1 MQRDFLG
8 ESHPPT
14 GERPE
19 GVLGGRDGRVD
30 GARSES
36 GAAREQAVIGE
47 IVEGFSQDGRGLHDD
62 LLQRVHRR
70 GARFHGGIP
79 CDLELADHLDG
90 AVRGLGDGR
99 RLPREQG
106 PRRHLGVDGVGLA
119 GGAACT
125 AVAPIH
131 FHDMMPGSVDGPCQ
145 ASAVA
150 PGAFDPERLNPP
162 VCCLGA
168 QLAISVNN
176 CPPPRDPRSRMTS
189 FKRTQ
194 RKYVQKAYRVRKWR
208 EYETGLRARG
218 SLTVWLGLTDGKLA
232 NWNSPRPTRRTP
244 GRHRKYSNH
253 AIETTVTLG
262 LVFGL
267 ASRQTEGFLRSL
279 LTLLNLDNDVP
290 DHSTISR
297 RKARLGKVASYE
309 RRTVKPVHLLIDS
322 SGLSVHVG
330 QWRTPPKARD
340 YRKLHLAVDEQTSD
354 VVACELTSKRAR
366 DASRVA
372 SLVGQIERPIASAK
386 ADAAYDTGDV

>member
-1 MQRDFLG
+1 MLVVQRDFLG

-79 CDLELADHLDG
+79 RDLELADHLDG

-162 VCCLGA
+162 VCLG
-168 QLAISVNN
+168 
-176 CPPPRDPRSRMTS
+176 PRD
-189 FKRTQ
+189 Q
-194 RKYVQKAYRVRKWR
+194 RLVATRVRDER
-208 EYETGLRARG
+208 VIAQ
-218 SLTVWLGLTDGKLA
+218 TDPPAVDCHRDVDMLMRI
-232 NWNSPRPTRRTP
+232 NTDDHRPRFGRRSYAV
-244 GRHRKYSNH
+244 GH
-253 AIETTVTLG
+253 
-262 LVFGL
+262 GL
-267 ASRQTEGFLRSL
+267 ASSDCGPELVRVGGQDCDGPWVQQAPMGSRPIRSAGCR
-279 LTLLNLDNDVP
+279 TSCQRAMTDR
-290 DHSTISR
+290 SI
-297 RKARLGKVASYE
+297 A
-309 RRTVKPVHLLIDS
+309 RTVGQS
-322 SGLSVHVG
+322 S
-330 QWRTPPKARD
+330 
-340 YRKLHLAVDEQTSD
+340 
-354 VVACELTSKRAR
+354 
-366 DASRVA
+366 
-372 SLVGQIERPIASAK
+372 
-386 ADAAYDTGDV
+386 

>member
-36 GAAREQAVIGE
+36 GAACEQAVIGE

-106 PRRHLGVDGVGLA
+106 PRCHLGIDGVGLA

-131 FHDMMPGSVDGPCQ
+131 FHDMMPGSADGPCQ
-145 ASAVA
+145 ARAVA
-150 PGAFDPERLNPP
+150 PGAFDRCFRDEL
-162 VCCLGA
+162 
-168 QLAISVNN
+168 LA
-176 CPPPRDPRSRMTS
+176 
-189 FKRTQ
+189 
-194 RKYVQKAYRVRKWR
+194 ARV
-208 EYETGLRARG
+208 
-218 SLTVWLGLTDGKLA
+218 LA
-232 NWNSPRPTRRTP
+232 P
-244 GRHRKYSNH
+244 
-253 AIETTVTLG
+253 
-262 LVFGL
+262 F
-267 ASRQTEGFLRSL
+267 
-279 LTLLNLDNDVP
+279 
-290 DHSTISR
+290 
-297 RKARLGKVASYE
+297 
-309 RRTVKPVHLLIDS
+309 
-322 SGLSVHVG
+322 
-330 QWRTPPKARD
+330 
-340 YRKLHLAVDEQTSD
+340 AVD
-354 VVACELTSKRAR
+354 R
-366 DASRVA
+366 
-372 SLVGQIERPIASAK
+372 SA
-386 ADAAYDTGDV
+386 APLQSWGTRGVSPAGTLEP